1 MDESRLSSIGLFE
14 TLSRDDRRLI
24 AQHAEELDV
33 DEGSQL
39 VRQGEFAY
47 EFFVI
52 EDGSAEVVRDGQRIA
67 ELGPGDF
74 LGEMGI
80 VSQAVR
86 NASGSVPMTD
96 GNATVRTTSPSTVI
110 VMTSQDF
117 RAMQRSNPTVASQIE
132 AAVEERCR
140 ALVG

>member
-1 MDESRLSSIGLFE
+1 MDESKLRSIALFE
-14 TLSRDDRRLI
+14 SLPRDARRVI
-24 AQHAEELDV
+24 AQHA
-33 DEGSQL
+33 DEIDAPEGTQL

-52 EDGSAEVVRDGQRIA
+52 EDGSADVLRDGEKIA

-80 VSQAVR
+80 VGKAVR
-86 NASGSVPMTD
+86 NATVVTTTD
-96 GNATVRTTSPSTVI
+96 SQVI
-110 VMTSQDF
+110 VMTEQAF
-117 RAMQRSNPTVASQIE
+117 RSMSRINPDVGSRIS
-132 AAVEERCR
+132 AAVEERCQ

>member
-1 MDESRLSSIGLFE
+1 MDESSLRSIALFE
-14 TLSRDDRRLI
+14 SLPAAARRVI
-24 AQHAEELDV
+24 AQHADEIDV
-33 DEGSQL
+33 AEGTEL

-52 EDGSAEVVRDGQRIA
+52 EDGAAEVLRDGERIA

-80 VSQAVR
+80 VGKTVR
-86 NASGSVPMTD
+86 NA
-96 GNATVRTTSPSTVI
+96 TVVTTSPARVI
-110 VMTSQDF
+110 VMTGQAF
-117 RAMQRSNPTVASQIE
+117 RSVARTNPEVASRIE

-140 ALVG
+140 VLVG

>member
-1 MDESRLSSIGLFE
+1 MDESSLRSIALFE
-14 TLSRDDRRLI
+14 SLPAAARRVI
-24 AQHAEELDV
+24 AQHADEIDV
-33 DEGSQL
+33 AEGTEL

-52 EDGSAEVVRDGQRIA
+52 EDGAAEVLRDGERIA

-80 VSQAVR
+80 VGKTVR
-86 NASGSVPMTD
+86 NA
-96 GNATVRTTSPSTVI
+96 TVVTSSPTRVI
-110 VMTSQDF
+110 VMTGQAF
-117 RAMQRSNPTVASQIE
+117 RSVARTNPDVASRIE

-140 ALVG
+140 VLVG

>member
-1 MDESRLSSIGLFE
+1 MDESDLQSIALFDS
-14 TLSRDDRRLI
+14 LSRDARRAV
-24 AQHAEELDV
+24 AQHADRIKV
-33 DEGSQL
+33 PEGTEL

-52 EDGSAEVVRDGQRIA
+52 VDGAAEVVRDGERIA

-80 VSQAVR
+80 VSKAVR
-86 NASGSVPMTD
+86 NATV
-96 GNATVRTTSPSTVI
+96 ATTGEADVI
-110 VMTSQDF
+110 VMTEQAF
-117 RAMQRSNPTVASQIE
+117 RSMARQSPDVASRIE

>member
-14 TLSRDDRRLI
+14 SLSRDERRTI
-24 AQHAEELDV
+24 AQHADEVDV
-33 DEGSQL
+33 SEGKEL

-52 EDGSAEVVRDGQRIA
+52 EEGSADVMRDGERIA

-80 VSQAVR
+80 VRQAVR
-86 NASGSVPMTD
+86 NA
-96 GNATVRTTSPSTVI
+96 TVVTTSPASVI

-117 RAMQRSNPTVASQIE
+117 RAMQRSNAALASRIE
-132 AAVEERCR
+132 AAVEERCQ

>member
-1 MDESRLSSIGLFE
+1 MDESSLQSIALFE
-14 TLSRDDRRLI
+14 SLPAASRRVI
-24 AQHAEELDV
+24 AQHADEIDV
-33 DEGSQL
+33 PEGTEL

-52 EDGSAEVVRDGQRIA
+52 EDGAAEVLRDGERIA

-80 VSQAVR
+80 VGKTVR
-86 NASGSVPMTD
+86 NA
-96 GNATVRTTSPSTVI
+96 TVVTTSPARVI
-110 VMTSQDF
+110 VMTGQAF
-117 RAMQRSNPTVASQIE
+117 RSVASTNPEVASRIE

-140 ALVG
+140 VLLG